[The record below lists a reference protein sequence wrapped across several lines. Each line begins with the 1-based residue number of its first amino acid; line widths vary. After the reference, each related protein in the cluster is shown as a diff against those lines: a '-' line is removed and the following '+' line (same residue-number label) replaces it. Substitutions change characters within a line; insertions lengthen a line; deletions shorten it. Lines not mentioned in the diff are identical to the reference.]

1 MPSQERQQV
10 EGIVTHLKLRCSQ
23 LMDMWEK
30 RWKELMQC
38 MDLREFEAGYQKVQK
53 SVMGLGGAVSHLVR
67 HVYLTLDSVE

>member
-1 MPSQERQQV
+1 MPSHERQQI

-38 MDLREFEAGYQKVQK
+38 MDLREFEAGYQNV
-53 SVMGLGGAVSHLVR
+53 SDTCHGVGGADESVR
-67 HVYLTLDSVE
+67 HVHLTLDSIE